1 MTRPVPLLPSLLTA
15 VLLEAARAAWS
26 ANDAGRRDRSGRP
39 STLWSAGGG
48 CGGET
53 EVDQRGVAGRCG
65 VAAGQD
71 ERPGSLVGAA
81 GGLERGGRAEEAF
94 VVVVEQ
100 RGGPVEDRASDGV
113 PGDDRAGGGEMV
125 GGVGVAGQHGGF
137 GSQGGVPVQQY
148 PGEPQVRL
156 VGWGVEPFQGECGL
170 SMVEQ
175 GDGVEGGRVAG
186 SVFGSDAHL
195 VDDGEP
201 FGLGGLVT

>member
-53 EVDQRGVAGRCG
+53 EVDQRGTAGRCG

-81 GGLERGGRAEEAF
+81 GGLERGRDGVQAL
-94 VVVVEQ
+94 VVGVEQ
-100 RGGPVEDRASDGV
+100 RGGTVEDGGGDGV
-113 PGDDRAGGGEMV
+113 PGDDRSGGSEMV
-125 GGVGVAGQHGGF
+125 VGVGVAGQRGGF
-137 GSQGGVPVQQY
+137 DAQGDVPVEPD
-148 PGEPQVRL
+148 PGERFVRL
-156 VGWGVEPFQGECGL
+156 VGLGVEPFQ
-170 SMVEQ
+170 
-175 GDGVEGGRVAG
+175 
-186 SVFGSDAHL
+186 
-195 VDDGEP
+195 
-201 FGLGGLVT
+201 